1 MQRTAEYRGF
11 EIHVDLLSRSKDMFD
26 VWFRIEGRIK
36 PPGITALGE
45 RIKIRAAHFHVAG
58 PTLLRKSPAR
68 PLSM

>member
-1 MQRTAEYRGF
+1 
-11 EIHVDLLSRSKDMFD
+11 MFD
-26 VWFRIEGRIK
+26 VRFRIEGRIK

-45 RIKIRAAHFHVAG
+45 RIKIRAAHFQVAG